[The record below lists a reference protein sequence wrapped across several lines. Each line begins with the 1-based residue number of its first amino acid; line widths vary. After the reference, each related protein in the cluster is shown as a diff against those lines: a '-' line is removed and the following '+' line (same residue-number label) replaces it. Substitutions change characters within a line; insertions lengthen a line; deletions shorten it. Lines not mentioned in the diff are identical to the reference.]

1 MIDVTRSFSRRTR
14 VSPSLNPGYA
24 IVACALLVTGCATP
38 PATRVAAEPVA
49 PVAKSAPPDAAL
61 AARLGALDCAR
72 VSDADL
78 RDSLQRAPAPRLM
91 LLDGRPAFVTM
102 QAFGEFLVAMGYPE
116 QRIRSPRD
124 DSLSYGGFESDEL
137 AGTLAWYY
145 EREGMMPVV
154 IGHSRGG
161 MIAVRTLY
169 ELDGAYAGAIAVRD
183 PATGETL
190 ARTTIVDPYTGR
202 ERPVVGLKVDYS
214 SAIATGKLPRLLLG
228 QWDMLSKLR
237 RIPDTAVDF
246 TGYTIPF
253 DLIAGDVG
261 DSDPYVA
268 IGSAHVRNVLL
279 PASASHI
286 MLPKTVHLATNPVTR
301 VWIDAYAPGNVAPV
315 SPVAEG
321 VDTTNI
327 VHAAD
332 VWYGLKRNWCREAK
346 RWVRAARGEARE

>member
-1 MIDVTRSFSRRTR
+1 VIDVTRSFLRRTR

-24 IVACALLVTGCATP
+24 IVVACALLVTGCATP
-38 PATRVAAEPVA
+38 SVTNVATLAAEA
-49 PVAKSAPPDAAL
+49 PKIPPPDAAL
-61 AARLGALDCAR
+61 AARVLALDCSR
-72 VSDADL
+72 VSEADL
-78 RDSLQRAPAPRLM
+78 RDTLQRTPAPRLM
-91 LLDGRPAFVTM
+91 LLDGRPAFVRM
-102 QAFGEFLVAMGYPE
+102 EAFGEFLVAMGYPE
-116 QRIRSPRD
+116 QRIRNPRA

-145 EREGMMPVV
+145 ERDAMMPVV

-169 ELDGAYAGAIAVRD
+169 ELDGAYASAIPVRD
-183 PATGETL
+183 PATGQAL

-202 ERPVVGLKVDYS
+202 ERPVVGLKVDYT

-228 QWDMLSKLR
+228 QWDMLSKQR

-253 DLIAGDVG
+253 DLIAGDFG

-268 IGSAHVRNVLL
+268 TGSAHVRNVQL
-279 PASASHI
+279 PASTSHI
-286 MLPKTVHLATNPVTR
+286 MLPKTAHLAANPVTHA
-301 VWIDAYAPGNVAPV
+301 WIEAYAPGTTAPV
-315 SPVAEG
+315 PVADG
-321 VDTTNI
+321 VDTSNI

-332 VWYGLKRNWCREAK
+332 VWHSLKRNWCREAQ
-346 RWVRAARGEARE
+346 RWVRNAHGEVRS